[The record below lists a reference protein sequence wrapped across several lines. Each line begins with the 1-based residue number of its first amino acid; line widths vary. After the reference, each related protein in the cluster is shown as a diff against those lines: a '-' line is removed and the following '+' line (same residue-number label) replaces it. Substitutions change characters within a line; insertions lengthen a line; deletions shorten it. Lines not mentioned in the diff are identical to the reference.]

1 MLSRRKLIFLI
12 SCLFPSGYCLSAVA
26 AEKTTETAQQAQAN
40 LILQCP
46 ITSYSKI
53 GTGLPQVIDDTI
65 RIDAKSSSIFR
76 NQVANFNGDVIL
88 INKDH
93 AILAD
98 ELAFNRQTLAL
109 FAQGNIQ
116 YQNSGINIFAE
127 KLDISDASQK
137 TTLKGASYQLFENPG
152 HGSASELSIGT
163 DGTLSL
169 LDSTYT
175 TCLGEVPDW
184 EILAS
189 EIKISTEDNLG
200 QIYHAKIHAFGV
212 PVLYLPYFS
221 FPVTNERKTGFLAKP
236 SIKTSSQS
244 GLEVSTPFYWN
255 IAENMDAT
263 LTPHYMSKR
272 GLRLLTEFRYLSG
285 QQAGIIDI
293 EYLNKDN
300 SLKNNDDPRYLAR
313 LQHVGTFSENFRAYV
328 DYTTISDD
336 NYLVDI
342 GSKQYNDNDA
352 YLYQIGELSYFGENW
367 QTTMKVQDFEVL
379 GNHKASYKTLPQ
391 IELQLLQPLN
401 FYNSQFELYSELSHF
416 ESADLDQANAN
427 RYHVEAGLT
436 LPFSSP
442 AWFLNSEFKL
452 LQTYYQQEDIPLGSE
467 LAESVSRTLPKMRF
481 HGGFNLDRPMTLFN
495 SQYTQTLEPQLQYLY
510 VKESDQSDIGMYDT
524 TTLQDD
530 FDGLFRDRR
539 NSGLDRIAAANQY
552 SWGIT
557 SRILDPSNTEVM
569 RFSFGQITYLDNFE
583 PLDESDDAIKESALA
598 ADLFF
603 RLNHQWQI
611 STDLQYDTKSS
622 LINKSQINID
632 YRFNKNSN
640 VQLNHRFTRDVS
652 DNRIEQ
658 VSLLTNFPINK
669 KWKFV
674 GRVTQ
679 DLIQKRSLE
688 TYAGFQYQNCC
699 WAIQVAFHRHIISN
713 LDSEDIINE
722 NRDEFESGFMIQFV
736 NIGFGGDQRS
746 SNDTDDMFN
755 SSIFGYKRPYFLN
768 N

>member
-1 MLSRRKLIFLI
+1 MLSRRKLNVFIFF
-12 SCLFPSGYCLSAVA
+12 LFFSNYSLSAVEPNKSA
-26 AEKTTETAQQAQAN
+26 TITTQVQTTQIQ
-40 LILQCP
+40 QCP
-46 ITSYSKI
+46 IPTYNKI
-53 GTGLPQVIDDTI
+53 GVDFPKVIDDSI
-65 RIDAKSSSIFR
+65 RIDAKSSSIFKD
-76 NQVANFNGDVIL
+76 QQANFTGDVTL
-88 INKDH
+88 VNKDH
-93 AILAD
+93 TILAD

-116 YQNSGINIFAE
+116 YQNSGINIFAD

-152 HGSASELSIGT
+152 HGSANELSIGT

-175 TCLGEVPDW
+175 TCLGEEPDW
-184 EILAS
+184 QIQAS
-189 EIKISTEDNLG
+189 EIKISTEENLG
-200 QIYHAKIHAFGV
+200 QIYHAKIRVLGV
-212 PVLYLPYFS
+212 PVLYVPYFS
-221 FPVTNERKTGFLAKP
+221 FPVTNKRKTGFLAKP

-244 GLEVSTPFYWN
+244 GLEIATPFYWN

-272 GLRLLTEFRYLSG
+272 GLQLLTEFRYLSG
-285 QQAGIIDI
+285 DQSGIIDL
-293 EYLNKDN
+293 EYLDKDN
-300 SLKNNDDPRYLAR
+300 ALKNADDPRYLAR
-313 LQHVGTFSENFRAYV
+313 IQHVGTFSENFRAYV

-352 YLYQIGELSYFGENW
+352 YLYQIGELSYFAENW
-367 QTTMKVQDFEVL
+367 QTIMKVQDFEVL
-379 GNHKASYKTLPQ
+379 GNHQTSYKTLPQ

-416 ESADLDQANAN
+416 ESSSPEQANAN
-427 RYHVEAGLT
+427 RYHIEAGVT
-436 LPFSSP
+436 VPISSP

-452 LQTYYQQEDIPLGSE
+452 LQTYYQQEDIPPGSE
-467 LAESVSRTLPKMRF
+467 LAKHVSRTLPKMRF

-510 VKESDQSDIGMYDT
+510 VEESDQSNIGIYDT
-524 TTLQDD
+524 TTLQSDY
-530 FDGLFRDRR
+530 DGLFRDRR

-557 SRILDPSNTEVM
+557 SRILDPSNTEVL
-569 RFSFGQITYLDNFE
+569 RFSLGQITYLDNFE
-583 PLDESDDAIKESALA
+583 QLDGSEGAIKESALA

-611 STDLQYDTKSS
+611 STDLQYDTQSS
-622 LINKSQINID
+622 LINKSQITVD
-632 YRFNKNSN
+632 YRYNKNSN

-652 DNRIEQ
+652 GNRIEQ
-658 VSLLTNFPINK
+658 ASLLTNFPINK
-669 KWKFV
+669 EWKFF
-674 GRVTQ
+674 GRITQ

-688 TYAGFQYQNCC
+688 SYAGFQYESCC
-699 WAIQVAFHRHIISN
+699 WAIRIGYHRHIISN
-713 LDSEDIINE
+713 LDSEDFINE
-722 NRDEFESGFMIQFV
+722 NRDEFDSGFMIQFV
-736 NIGFGGDQRS
+736 NIGFGGGQQGS
-746 SNDTDDMFN
+746 ANTDDVFN